1 MAIYLFIYCNRS
13 IYIFYNN
20 QSIMLSSYLYCVCME
35 RPSKTDRSI
44 PPPTVRAS
52 GGLLGDQPDP
62 AAPADPADQRP
73 HHDIIHHLRVS

>member
-1 MAIYLFIYCNRS
+1 
-13 IYIFYNN
+13 
-20 QSIMLSSYLYCVCME
+20 MLSSYLYCVCME

-44 PPPTVRAS
+44 PLPTVRAS

-73 HHDIIHHLRVS
+73 HHDIIHHLSANPSRVEMTGLADPTLAL